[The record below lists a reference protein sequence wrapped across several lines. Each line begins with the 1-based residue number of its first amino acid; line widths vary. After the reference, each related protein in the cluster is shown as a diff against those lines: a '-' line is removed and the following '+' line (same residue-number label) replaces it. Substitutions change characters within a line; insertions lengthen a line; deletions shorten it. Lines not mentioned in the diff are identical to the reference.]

1 MEFFLAKIT
10 LNENDRGVSPERYQG
25 NVIRNVNFL
34 VDTSDF
40 IPGTRLNETNLSEE
54 RVGKGIQ
61 LCQ

>member
-25 NVIRNVNFL
+25 SVIRNVNFL

-40 IPGTRLNETNLSEE
+40 IPGTRLNV
-54 RVGKGIQ
+54 RQI
-61 LCQ
+61 